1 MDYNEYLELKNG
13 SKAKKAEQEV
23 NVPRHRFE
31 ITDDDHLKQ
40 VKEAVE
46 KYEEDNFNLTF
57 DDYAKMDEC
66 FDDAISQLKFSDDE
80 CDGFEESELSRIV
93 RVMRYLDWNYGGKT
107 GEITEEECLE
117 CLKDLYKD
125 AMHGAVKY
133 KTKIMTVAT
142 GGWYVEANFEH
153 HSVRVHFNLF
163 DYYEYYEELME
174 LKKLG
179 SEGDYEG

>member
-13 SKAKKAEQEV
+13 PSTKEAKQEV
-23 NVPRHRFE
+23 MCPWRGFE
-31 ITDDDHLKQ
+31 ITDDDQLRQ

-46 KYEEDNFNLTF
+46 KYEQDNFNLTF

-66 FDDAISQLKFSDDE
+66 FDDAIRQLEFHDDS
-80 CDGFEESELSRIV
+80 FEESELSRIV
-93 RVMRYLDWNYGGKT
+93 RVMRYLDWNYCGKE
-107 GEITEEECLE
+107 GEITEEECLD
-117 CLKDLYKD
+117 CLRSLYRD

-133 KTKIMTVAT
+133 KTKKMTVAS
-142 GGWYVEANFEH
+142 GGWYVEVNFEH
-153 HSVRVHFNLF
+153 HSVRAHFNLF